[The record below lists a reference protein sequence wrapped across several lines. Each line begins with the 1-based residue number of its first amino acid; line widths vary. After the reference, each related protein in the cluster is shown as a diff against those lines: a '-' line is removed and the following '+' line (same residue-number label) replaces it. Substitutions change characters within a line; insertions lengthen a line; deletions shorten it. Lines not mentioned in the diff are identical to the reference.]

1 MQVLDSA
8 QVDGPVAT
16 GLEDLAWIG
25 AIPRQ
30 GSERCPERT
39 AILFADRGER
49 VSYLDLE
56 RRSNAF
62 VALLRA
68 RGVQSGDRV
77 AYLGRNSD
85 LYFAVLFGAIRAG
98 VVLVPLNW
106 RLAAPE
112 IRYQL
117 ADSTARLLICD
128 PELQDLAQ
136 ESIRELPVA
145 PALLFTEPAAG
156 TEDLRALLLRDAPT
170 CAVPTVQDQ
179 IILQLYTSGTTGH
192 PKGVLISHYA
202 LSFARH
208 AERLLPGLAHLGE
221 GAPCLSAMP
230 NFHIGGMSWV
240 LMGLLRQGT
249 VVLTADPMP
258 DNLLRLIREHGS
270 EHTFIVPTVLRAI
283 VDTIKASGEP
293 APKLKGVFYGAM
305 PIGESLLRESLDLL
319 GCAFVQFFG
328 MTENTGSVTVLQ
340 PQDHDPARPQILK
353 SVGKPYPGM
362 SLQVRGSDRRVL
374 APNEHGEIW
383 VRSPTLMSGYWNL
396 PEKTREAIVDD
407 WYATGDGGY
416 IDAEGFLYLT
426 DRIKDMIVSGG
437 ENVYPVEV
445 EEALR
450 QHPAVLDAAVVGVAD
465 ERWGEIVTAVVEL
478 RPGASAGADEII
490 AAARSRIA
498 GYKCPKAV
506 HFGSLP
512 RTASGKVQRALLRER
527 LKA

>member
-1 MQVLDSA
+1 MQVLKNA
-8 QVDGPVAT
+8 NVDGPAAV
-16 GLEDLAWIG
+16 GLEDMSWIG
-25 AIPRQ
+25 AIPRL

-39 AILFADRGER
+39 AILFADRGEQ
-49 VSYLDLE
+49 VSYRALE
-56 RRSNAF
+56 RRSDAF
-62 VALLRA
+62 VALLRE
-68 RGVQSGDRV
+68 RGLKIGDRV

-85 LYFAVLFGAIRAG
+85 LYFAVLFGSIRAG

-117 ADSTARLLICD
+117 ADSATVMLICD
-128 PELQDLAQ
+128 PELKELAQ
-136 ESIRELPVA
+136 ESMRDLPAA
-145 PALLFTEPAAG
+145 PALLFTEA
-156 TEDLRALLLRDAPT
+156 DVDCDNLRALLQRDAPA
-170 CAVPTVQDQ
+170 CPVPMVEDQ

-192 PKGVLISHYA
+192 PKGVLISHYS

-208 AERLLPGLAHLGE
+208 AERLLPGLAHLGD

-230 NFHIGGMSWV
+230 NFHIGGTSWV
-240 LMGLLRQGT
+240 LMGLIRQGT

-258 DNLLRLIREHGS
+258 DNLLRLIREHGC

-293 APKLKGVFYGAM
+293 APKLKGIFYGAM

-362 SLQVRGSDRRVL
+362 SLQVRGPDRQVL
-374 APNEHGEIW
+374 AVNEHGEIW
-383 VRSPTLMSGYWNL
+383 LRSPTLMRGYWNL
-396 PEKTREAIVDD
+396 PDKTREVIVDG

-416 IDAEGFLYLT
+416 LDAEGFLYLT

-450 QHPAVLDAAVVGVAD
+450 QHPAVLDAAVVGVPD
-465 ERWGEIVTAVVEL
+465 ERWGEIVAAVVEL
-478 RPGASAGADEII
+478 RPGTSASADEII

-512 RTASGKVQRALLRER
+512 RTASGKVQRALLREK